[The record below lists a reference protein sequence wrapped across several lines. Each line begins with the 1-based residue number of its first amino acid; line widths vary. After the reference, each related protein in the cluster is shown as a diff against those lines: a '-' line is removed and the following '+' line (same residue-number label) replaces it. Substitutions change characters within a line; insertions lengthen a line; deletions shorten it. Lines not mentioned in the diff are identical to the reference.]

1 MSEMLWWEMIIGVG
15 KLVGLILIGYGE
27 YRLWAGTTSRTAR
40 WLWPMLVSKLA
51 WFLPRASPCTH
62 PRP

>member
-27 YRLWAGTTSRTAR
+27 YRLWAGTTNRTAR
-40 WLWPMLVSKLA
+40 WLSLLLVATIA
-51 WFLPRASPCTH
+51 WRIARAFI
-62 PRP
+62 